1 MKINKP
7 MLSGTLRDLNTI
19 KFPVLATP
27 KLDGIRCL
35 KIDGKALTRNFKPI
49 PNHHIRNTIEKLCPD
64 GFDGEVVGIGNTFNE
79 VQSFVMTEEGTPD
92 FQYVIFDYVKDD
104 LNKSYSKRIEDLK
117 DWLKSSRNMTHLICL
132 FPQEIN
138 NIDEFKYFE
147 TQALIDDYEGIMI
160 RDPNGPYKGGRSSE
174 KEGYLLKFKRFLDS
188 EAVIIGFEEKMINT
202 NESKPN
208 ELGYSKKSSH
218 KKNLVPANTLG
229 NLIVKDINTD
239 VVFSIG
245 SGYNDELRLEIWTN
259 QNKYLDKLVRYKYQP
274 SGTKDKPRFPIFEG
288 FRDERDL

>member
-1 MKINKP
+1 
-7 MLSGTLRDLNTI
+7 MLSGTLKDLNAI

-64 GFDGEVVGIGNTFNE
+64 GFDGEIVSIGNTFNE
-79 VQSFVMTEEGTPD
+79 VQSFVMTEEGTPN

-104 LNKSYSKRIEDLK
+104 LNKSYSKRIEDLME
-117 DWLKSSRNMTHLICL
+117 WLQNSKNMTSLICL

-138 NIDEFKYFE
+138 NVDELKYFE
-147 TQALIDDYEGIMI
+147 TQALIDNYEGIMI
-160 RDPNGPYKGGRSSE
+160 RDPNGPYKCGRSSE

-229 NLIVKDINTD
+229 NLIVKDIKTD